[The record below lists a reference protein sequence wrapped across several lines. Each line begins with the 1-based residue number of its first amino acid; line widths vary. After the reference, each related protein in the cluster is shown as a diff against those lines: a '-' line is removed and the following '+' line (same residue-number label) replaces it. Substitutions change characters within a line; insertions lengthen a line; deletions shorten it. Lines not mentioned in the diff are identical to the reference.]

1 MLVEKLVIKGG
12 NRLKGEVKVSGA
24 KNAALKLMAASIL
37 SNDEVVLKN
46 IPKIKDVFLM
56 VKVLEELGMGVN
68 LDDSGKATIVP
79 ANPLKHEASY
89 ELVNQMRASIIV
101 LGPLLAKVGRAR
113 VALPGGCKIGLRKID
128 FHLRGLEKLGA
139 KINVEHGFI
148 EAEADVLKGA
158 DVSFDFPSVGA
169 TENVLMAAVKAKGT
183 TVIENAAR
191 EPEITD
197 LVCFLKQ
204 MGAKIEGTGTSTLI
218 IDGVDKLG
226 ASKEYSV
233 VSDRIEAGTFMVA
246 VALAGG
252 EILIKNAPLDFMGI
266 VLEKLTGAGIKIDET
281 ADGLH
286 VSRDEEIKPLDV
298 VTLPYPGFP
307 TDMQAQ
313 IITLLSLAGGTSI
326 VTENVFENRFML
338 IDELNRMGANIRVQ
352 GPHAIIKGVEKFFG
366 ASVRATDLRGGAA
379 LVLAGLAAKGITEVI
394 DISHIDRGYSN
405 LDTKF
410 RALGANIFR
419 TGERDSLKD

>member
-1 MLVEKLVIKGG
+1 VEKLVIKGG

>member
-1 MLVEKLVIKGG
+1 MEKLVIKGG